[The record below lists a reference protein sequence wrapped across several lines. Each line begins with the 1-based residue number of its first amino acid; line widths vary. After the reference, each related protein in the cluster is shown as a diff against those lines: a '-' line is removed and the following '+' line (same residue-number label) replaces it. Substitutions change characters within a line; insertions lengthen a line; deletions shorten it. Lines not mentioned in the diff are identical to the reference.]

1 MKFSSKEMLQLLWLV
16 YEKETDNA
24 FLFPPSPLILKK
36 KKKFEIS
43 IYVFLSISS

>member
-1 MKFSSKEMLQLLWLV
+1 MKFSSKEMLQILWLV

-36 KKKFEIS
+36 KKFEIS